1 MSKSGRL
8 INRNHYRAGGVG
20 FIPCGVNAG
29 GFGFHIVC
37 FFAHKLLL
45 KFDDAKIELMI
56 FL

>member
-45 KFDDAKIELMI
+45 KFDDAKIELMT